1 MADSP
6 NAPYAPYDEQ
16 LRAITDLNERWAS
29 YLDLAKRLE
38 DELELWRR
46 RQRQEIAQGFRAEG
60 KTWKEIGEA
69 MGGVSF
75 QRAHQYGK
83 GE

>member
-6 NAPYAPYDEQ
+6 NAPYTPYDDQ
-16 LRAITDLNERWAS
+16 LRAIADLNERWTA
-29 YLDLAKRLE
+29 YLDLAKHLE

-46 RQRQEIAQGFRAEG
+46 RQRQEIALGFREQG

-69 MGGVSF
+69 MGGVTY
-75 QRAHQYGK
+75 QRAHQFGK